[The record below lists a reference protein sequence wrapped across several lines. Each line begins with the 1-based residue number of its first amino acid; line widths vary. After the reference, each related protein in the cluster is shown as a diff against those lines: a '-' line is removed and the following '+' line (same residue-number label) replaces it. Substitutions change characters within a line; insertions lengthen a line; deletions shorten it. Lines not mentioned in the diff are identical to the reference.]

1 MQDKINKIFDSK
13 SFTTI
18 LNNIFSLV
26 LNTLLTIGAGPVG
39 WIINGVISGL

>member
-18 LNNIFSLV
+18 LDNIFSLV
-26 LNTLLTIGAGPVG
+26 LNTLLTMGAGPVG
-39 WIINGVISGL
+39 WIINGVVSGL

>member
-1 MQDKINKIFDSK
+1 MQDKIDEIFDSK

-39 WIINGVISGL
+39 CVMNGVISGL

>member
-1 MQDKINKIFDSK
+1 MQDEINKIFDSK

-18 LNNIFSLV
+18 LDNIFSVV
-26 LNTLLTIGAGPVG
+26 LNTLLTMGAGPVG